1 VLAQTLSASIVGVD
15 GLPVR
20 VEVDVAFG
28 LPALTIVGLAGSQV
42 QEARER
48 VRSALRNSGFE
59 LPARRI
65 TINLSPADLPKDGTG
80 YDLAIAV
87 GILAASGQL
96 PATARLGETA
106 LVGEL
111 GLDGALRAVPGTMAL
126 AAAGRA
132 AGVAA
137 LIVARPA
144 TGEAAA
150 VAGLRVHGADSLGEA
165 VSHLAG
171 VRDLPLAATTRL
183 PVSQAVVRGPDL
195 GEVEGQ
201 ALARRGLEIAL
212 AGRHN
217 LALCGPPGIGK
228 TLLLRCAAGLLPP
241 LEDDEAIEVSRI
253 YSVAGLLDRRA
264 PLLRARPFRAPHHTI
279 STQALVGGG
288 PRVRPGEASL
298 AHASMC

>member
-1 VLAQTLSASIVGVD
+1 MLAETLSASIMGVE

-59 LPARRI
+59 VPARRI

-80 YDLAIAV
+80 YDLPIAV

-96 PATARLGETA
+96 RDVDRLRQTA

-111 GLDGALRAVPGTMAL
+111 GLDGGVRPVPGTMAL
-126 AAAGRA
+126 AAASFS
-132 AGVAA
+132 AGVPS
-137 LIVARPA
+137 LIVAVGA

-150 VAGLRVHGADSLGEA
+150 VAGLRVHGAASLGEA
-165 VSHLAG
+165 VGHLAG
-171 VRDLPLAATTRL
+171 VRDLPVAEPTELPSPVPTR
-183 PVSQAVVRGPDL
+183 RGPDL
-195 GEVEGQ
+195 AEVAGQ

-217 LALCGPPGIGK
+217 LAL
-228 TLLLRCAAGLLPP
+228 
-241 LEDDEAIEVSRI
+241 
-253 YSVAGLLDRRA
+253 
-264 PLLRARPFRAPHHTI
+264 
-279 STQALVGGG
+279 
-288 PRVRPGEASL
+288 
-298 AHASMC
+298 